1 MLTECGLSFLRSLS
15 LLILLLTN
23 QKLVNRR
30 ECNVPGHIRVWVK
43 VQMKQILGGGDCHL
57 ASSAIQREQLMQTIE
72 VIRDSLIGENLMETI
87 INVE

>member
-1 MLTECGLSFLRSLS
+1 
-15 LLILLLTN
+15 
-23 QKLVNRR
+23 
-30 ECNVPGHIRVWVK
+30 
-43 VQMKQILGGGDCHL
+43 MKQILGGGDCHL